1 MKKTARIIFEDELGR
16 RQIPFQR
23 SDDGLYRLQIE
34 GVTIS
39 ASLDNIRR
47 DAEREDDPEAVRRFV
62 DQLVRAWP
70 EVPEWAEASRL
81 LLFSAE
87 SAQREFGETLRSA
100 VTNDVTR
107 VLTLTD
113 RDQSRITWVT
123 PGKLEVEEIDGDPLG
138 MVPIDSPYK
147 ASVIFAVTFRD
158 LVEPE
163 LGWPVLA
170 VIPCRDFIYVL
181 ADQSEL
187 IGRIGE
193 VVVREFQTSGYPITT
208 EVLRISDAGI
218 EAIGHFPPT

>member
-81 LLFSAE
+81 LLSSAE

-123 PGKLEVEEIDGDPLG
+123 PVKLEVEEIDGHPLG

-147 ASVIFAVTFRD
+147 ASVIFAGTFRD

-187 IGRIGE
+187 LGRIGE